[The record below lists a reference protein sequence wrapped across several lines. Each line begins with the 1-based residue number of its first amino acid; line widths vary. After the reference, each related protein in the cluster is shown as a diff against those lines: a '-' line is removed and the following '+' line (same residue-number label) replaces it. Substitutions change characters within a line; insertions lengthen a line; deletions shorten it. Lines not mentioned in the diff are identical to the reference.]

1 MRPKNSNDFSNIKYY
16 TKIVTREVNGQILG
30 WIYTAQTQTIMN
42 FEVQILI
49 SNECHA
55 TYLFDFFDLLV

>member
-1 MRPKNSNDFSNIKYY
+1 MRPKNSDDFSNIQYY
-16 TKIVTREVNGQILG
+16 TKIVTQEVNGQILG
-30 WIYTAQTQTIMN
+30 WIYTARTQQIMN
-42 FEVQILI
+42 FDVQILI